1 VGSAAFFVPASGP
14 SHRIF
19 KSADLPHFQT
29 GANKY
34 GVRGIPTMVLVD
46 KEGVIQWLQVGY
58 ASDDNELEQKV
69 KSLVEK

>member
-1 VGSAAFFVPASGP
+1 
-14 SHRIF
+14 
-19 KSADLPHFQT
+19 
-29 GANKY
+29 
-34 GVRGIPTMVLVD
+34 MVLVD